1 MQFRVLTFRVGC
13 IHFRGN
19 SSKYFKHTSQKVNSL
34 LLSLSLSLLL
44 PPPPP
49 IILPKMMILTMTL
62 EFLLLRVLTLLSWMY
77 SFYSWS
83 SFDDEKNAN
92 TDDERKSHRIIPKH
106 IAFVMDGNRRW
117 EKEQLKRL
125 KGKGINKGEE
135 DNDIKNESK
144 SSNDKGHERGAKTLQ
159 NVLRWSLKLPQ
170 IETISVYAFSLEN
183 FNRDTREV
191 DGLMSLCIEE
201 LPKLAR
207 SDAVRNANARIVIS
221 GRLDALSEEVR
232 QACVYAMEETRRTS
246 WRDER
251 EEAGGRRGGEKEKIV
266 VLNICLAYSGAEEFG
281 SAAWAA
287 TEEEEE
293 EEEDEVGRRSGEE
306 SIKRR
311 FYYGG
316 NGSENRYGRDNSSR
330 FSEGGGRN
338 GSSKSSSKSNG
349 RIGGVDGGKTR
360 RRRSKK
366 NEKNKLEAVILPD
379 VDLVVRTSGTNRL
392 SDFMTTRLENA
403 LLVFVDAL
411 WPDFGVFDFFSVIW
425 RFRKASSFLRDN
437 KKKREMKKEEQ
448 IF

>member
-1 MQFRVLTFRVGC
+1 
-13 IHFRGN
+13 
-19 SSKYFKHTSQKVNSL
+19 
-34 LLSLSLSLLL
+34 
-44 PPPPP
+44 
-49 IILPKMMILTMTL
+49 
-62 EFLLLRVLTLLSWMY
+62 MY
-77 SFYSWS
+77 SFHSYRS
-83 SFDDEKNAN
+83 SFFDDDESAK
-92 TDDERKSHRIIPKH
+92 TDDDDERKRHRVIPKH

-117 EKEQLKRL
+117 EKEQQLKRL
-125 KGKGINKGEE
+125 EKGMNNKGEDE
-135 DNDIKNESK
+135 DKDVVENESK
-144 SSNDKGHERGAKTLQ
+144 KSSKEKGHERGAKTLQ

-183 FNRDTREV
+183 FNRDAREV

-232 QACVYAMEETRRTS
+232 QACVYAMEETRRNAR
-246 WRDER
+246 RDEIQ
-251 EEAGGRRGGEKEKIV
+251 EETGHTRGGEKEKTV

-287 TEEEEE
+287 TEEEEEEEE

-330 FSEGGGRN
+330 FSEGGGKN

-403 LLVFVDAL
+403 LIVFVDAL

-425 RFRKASSFLRDN
+425 RYRKASSILRDN
-437 KKKREMKKEEQ
+437 KKKREMKKEDQ
-448 IF
+448 IFYDN

>member
-1 MQFRVLTFRVGC
+1 
-13 IHFRGN
+13 
-19 SSKYFKHTSQKVNSL
+19 
-34 LLSLSLSLLL
+34 
-44 PPPPP
+44 
-49 IILPKMMILTMTL
+49 
-62 EFLLLRVLTLLSWMY
+62 MY
-77 SFYSWS
+77 SFHSWW
-83 SFDDEKNAN
+83 SFFYD
-92 TDDERKSHRIIPKH
+92 DDERKRHRVIPKH

-117 EKEQLKRL
+117 EKEQQLKRL
-125 KGKGINKGEE
+125 EKGMNNKGEDE
-135 DNDIKNESK
+135 DKDVVENESK
-144 SSNDKGHERGAKTLQ
+144 KSSKEKGHERGAKTLQ

-183 FNRDTREV
+183 FNRDEREV

-232 QACVYAMEETRRTS
+232 QACVNAMEETRRTS
-246 WRDER
+246 WRDEK
-251 EEAGGRRGGEKEKIV
+251 EETGGRRGGEKEKIV

-287 TEEEEE
+287 TEEEDEE

-316 NGSENRYGRDNSSR
+316 NGSENRYDRGNSSR
-330 FSEGGGRN
+330 CSEGGGKN

-403 LLVFVDAL
+403 LIVFVDAL

-425 RFRKASSFLRDN
+425 RYRKASSILRDN

>member
-1 MQFRVLTFRVGC
+1 
-13 IHFRGN
+13 
-19 SSKYFKHTSQKVNSL
+19 
-34 LLSLSLSLLL
+34 
-44 PPPPP
+44 
-49 IILPKMMILTMTL
+49 
-62 EFLLLRVLTLLSWMY
+62 MY
-77 SFYSWS
+77 SFHSWW
-83 SFDDEKNAN
+83 SFFYD
-92 TDDERKSHRIIPKH
+92 DDERKRHRVIPKH

-117 EKEQLKRL
+117 EKEQQLKRL
-125 KGKGINKGEE
+125 EKGMNNKGEDE
-135 DNDIKNESK
+135 DKDVVENESK
-144 SSNDKGHERGAKTLQ
+144 KSSKEKGHERGAKTLQ

-232 QACVYAMEETRRTS
+232 QACVYAMEETRRNAR
-246 WRDER
+246 RDEIQEETGNTR
-251 EEAGGRRGGEKEKIV
+251 EGEKEKTV

-287 TEEEEE
+287 TEEEEEEEE

-316 NGSENRYGRDNSSR
+316 NGSENRYDRGNSSR
-330 FSEGGGRN
+330 CSEGGGKN
-338 GSSKSSSKSNG
+338 GSNSNSSSKSNG
-349 RIGGVDGGKTR
+349 RIDGVDGGKTR

-403 LLVFVDAL
+403 LIVFVDAL

-425 RFRKASSFLRDN
+425 RYRKASSILRDN
-437 KKKREMKKEEQ
+437 KKKREMKKEDQ
-448 IF
+448 IFYDN

>member
-1 MQFRVLTFRVGC
+1 MTIV
-13 IHFRGN
+13 
-19 SSKYFKHTSQKVNSL
+19 
-34 LLSLSLSLLL
+34 
-44 PPPPP
+44 
-49 IILPKMMILTMTL
+49 TMTL
-62 EFLLLRVLTLLSWMY
+62 EFLLLRTLTLLSWIN
-77 SFYSWS
+77 SLSSLKS
-83 SFDDEKNAN
+83 SFDAK
-92 TDDERKSHRIIPKH
+92 TDERKSLRVIPKH
-106 IAFVMDGNRRW
+106 IAFVMVMDGNRRW
-117 EKEQLKRL
+117 EKEQRKRL
-125 KGKGINKGEE
+125 FKGMKGDEE
-135 DNDIKNESK
+135 DAGIKNEKK
-144 SSNDKGHERGAKTLQ
+144 SSNNNERGGHERGAETLR

-170 IETISVYAFSLEN
+170 IDAISVYAFSLEN
-183 FNRDTREV
+183 FNRDKREV
-191 DGLMSLCIEE
+191 DQLMSLCIEE

-221 GRLDALSEEVR
+221 GRLDAVSEEVR
-232 QACVYAMEETRRTS
+232 AACVYAMEETRRNR
-246 WRDER
+246 RDEK
-251 EEAGGRRGGEKEKIV
+251 EEAGRRGGDEKTV

-287 TEEEEE
+287 TEEEDDEDDDE

-316 NGSENRYGRDNSSR
+316 NCSENRYGRDSASCTSSR
-330 FSEGGGRN
+330 FSEGGGNN
-338 GSSKSSSKSNG
+338 GSSNSSSKSNG
-349 RIGGVDGGKTR
+349 RIGGDVGGKMR

-403 LLVFVDAL
+403 LIVFVDAL

-425 RFRKASSFLRDN
+425 RYRKASSILRDN

-448 IF
+448 IFEDN

>member
-1 MQFRVLTFRVGC
+1 
-13 IHFRGN
+13 
-19 SSKYFKHTSQKVNSL
+19 
-34 LLSLSLSLLL
+34 
-44 PPPPP
+44 
-49 IILPKMMILTMTL
+49 MMILITAML
-62 EFLLLRVLTLLSWMY
+62 EFLLLRALTLLSWMY
-77 SFYSWS
+77 SFHSWSS
-83 SFDDEKNAN
+83 SFDDDENAK
-92 TDDERKSHRIIPKH
+92 TDDDERKRHHRVIPKH

-117 EKEQLKRL
+117 EKEQQLKRL
-125 KGKGINKGEE
+125 EKGINKGEDKDVIE
-135 DNDIKNESK
+135 NESK
-144 SSNDKGHERGAKTLQ
+144 SSKEKGHERGAKTLQ

-183 FNRDTREV
+183 FNRDEREV

-246 WRDER
+246 WRDEK
-251 EEAGGRRGGEKEKIV
+251 EETGGRRGGEKEKTV

-287 TEEEEE
+287 TEEEDEE

-316 NGSENRYGRDNSSR
+316 NGSENRYDRGNSSR
-330 FSEGGGRN
+330 CSEGGGKN
-338 GSSKSSSKSNG
+338 GSNSNSSSKSNG
-349 RIGGVDGGKTR
+349 RIDGVDGGKTR

-403 LLVFVDAL
+403 LIVFVDAL

-425 RFRKASSFLRDN
+425 RYRKASSILRDN
-437 KKKREMKKEEQ
+437 KKKREMKKEDQ
-448 IF
+448 IFYDN

>member
-1 MQFRVLTFRVGC
+1 
-13 IHFRGN
+13 
-19 SSKYFKHTSQKVNSL
+19 
-34 LLSLSLSLLL
+34 
-44 PPPPP
+44 
-49 IILPKMMILTMTL
+49 MILITAML
-62 EFLLLRVLTLLSWMY
+62 EFLCLRALTLSSWMY
-77 SFYSWS
+77 SFHSYRSF
-83 SFDDEKNAN
+83 FDDD
-92 TDDERKSHRIIPKH
+92 DDERKRHRIIPKH

-117 EKEQLKRL
+117 EKEQQLKRL
-125 KGKGINKGEE
+125 EKGMNNKGEYE
-135 DNDIKNESK
+135 DKDVVENESK
-144 SSNDKGHERGAKTLQ
+144 KSSKEKGHERGAKTLQ

-232 QACVYAMEETRRTS
+232 QACVYAMEETRRNAR
-246 WRDER
+246 RDEIQ
-251 EEAGGRRGGEKEKIV
+251 EETGNTRGGEKEKTV

-287 TEEEEE
+287 TEEDEEE
-293 EEEDEVGRRSGEE
+293 EEEEEEVGRRSGEE

-316 NGSENRYGRDNSSR
+316 NGSENRYDRGNSSR
-330 FSEGGGRN
+330 CSEGGGKN
-338 GSSKSSSKSNG
+338 GSNSNSSSKSNG
-349 RIGGVDGGKTR
+349 RIDGVDGGKTR

-403 LLVFVDAL
+403 LIVFVDAL

-425 RFRKASSFLRDN
+425 RYRKASSILRDN
-437 KKKREMKKEEQ
+437 KKKREMKKEDQ
-448 IF
+448 IFYDN

>member
-1 MQFRVLTFRVGC
+1 MLTFRVGC
-13 IHFRGN
+13 IHFRGIF
-19 SSKYFKHTSQKVNSL
+19 STPQVLQTHISQKVNA
-34 LLSLSLSLLL
+34 LSSSL
-44 PPPPP
+44 PPP
-49 IILPKMMILTMTL
+49 LMMMILITAML
-62 EFLLLRVLTLLSWMY
+62 EFLLLRLLTLSSWMY
-77 SFYSWS
+77 SFHSWWS
-83 SFDDEKNAN
+83 FFDD
-92 TDDERKSHRIIPKH
+92 DDERKRHRVIPKH

-117 EKEQLKRL
+117 EKEQQLKRL
-125 KGKGINKGEE
+125 EKGMNNKGEDE
-135 DNDIKNESK
+135 DKDVVENESK
-144 SSNDKGHERGAKTLQ
+144 KSSKEKGHERGAKTLQ

-183 FNRDTREV
+183 FNRDAREV

-232 QACVYAMEETRRTS
+232 QACVYAMEETRRNAR
-246 WRDER
+246 RDEIQ
-251 EEAGGRRGGEKEKIV
+251 EETGHTRGGEKEKTV

-287 TEEEEE
+287 TEEEEEEEE

-316 NGSENRYGRDNSSR
+316 NGSENRYDRGNSSR
-330 FSEGGGRN
+330 CSEGGGKN
-338 GSSKSSSKSNG
+338 GSNSNSSSKSNG
-349 RIGGVDGGKTR
+349 RIDGVDGGKTR

-403 LLVFVDAL
+403 LIVFVDAL

-425 RFRKASSFLRDN
+425 RYRKASSILRDN
-437 KKKREMKKEEQ
+437 KKKREMKKEDQ
-448 IF
+448 IFYDN

>member
-1 MQFRVLTFRVGC
+1 
-13 IHFRGN
+13 
-19 SSKYFKHTSQKVNSL
+19 
-34 LLSLSLSLLL
+34 
-44 PPPPP
+44 
-49 IILPKMMILTMTL
+49 MILITTML

-77 SFYSWS
+77 SFYSF
-83 SFDDEKNAN
+83 SFDDDDDAK
-92 TDDERKSHRIIPKH
+92 TDDEERKSHRIIPKH

-135 DNDIKNESK
+135 DVIENESK
-144 SSNDKGHERGAKTLQ
+144 SSKDKGHERGAETLQ

-251 EEAGGRRGGEKEKIV
+251 EETGGRRFRGEKEKTV

-287 TEEEEE
+287 TEEEEEEE

-330 FSEGGGRN
+330 FSEGGGKN

-403 LLVFVDAL
+403 LIVFVDAL

-425 RFRKASSFLRDN
+425 RYRKASSILRDN

>member
-1 MQFRVLTFRVGC
+1 
-13 IHFRGN
+13 
-19 SSKYFKHTSQKVNSL
+19 
-34 LLSLSLSLLL
+34 
-44 PPPPP
+44 
-49 IILPKMMILTMTL
+49 
-62 EFLLLRVLTLLSWMY
+62 MY
-77 SFYSWS
+77 SFHSYRS
-83 SFDDEKNAN
+83 SFFDDDESAK
-92 TDDERKSHRIIPKH
+92 TDDDDERKRHRVIPKH

-117 EKEQLKRL
+117 EKEQQLKRL
-125 KGKGINKGEE
+125 EKGMNNKGEDE
-135 DNDIKNESK
+135 DKDVVENESK
-144 SSNDKGHERGAKTLQ
+144 KSSKEKGHERGAKTLQ

-183 FNRDTREV
+183 FNRDAREV

-232 QACVYAMEETRRTS
+232 QACVYAMEETRRNAR
-246 WRDER
+246 RDEIQEETGNTR
-251 EEAGGRRGGEKEKIV
+251 EGEKEKTV

-287 TEEEEE
+287 TEEEEEEEE

-330 FSEGGGRN
+330 FSEGGGKN

-349 RIGGVDGGKTR
+349 IIGGVDGGKTR

-403 LLVFVDAL
+403 LIVFVDAL

-425 RFRKASSFLRDN
+425 RYRKASSILRDN
-437 KKKREMKKEEQ
+437 KKKREMKKEDQ
-448 IF
+448 IFYDN

>member
-1 MQFRVLTFRVGC
+1 
-13 IHFRGN
+13 
-19 SSKYFKHTSQKVNSL
+19 
-34 LLSLSLSLLL
+34 
-44 PPPPP
+44 
-49 IILPKMMILTMTL
+49 
-62 EFLLLRVLTLLSWMY
+62 MY
-77 SFYSWS
+77 SFHSWW
-83 SFDDEKNAN
+83 SFFYD
-92 TDDERKSHRIIPKH
+92 DDERKRHRVIPKH

-117 EKEQLKRL
+117 EKEQQLKRL
-125 KGKGINKGEE
+125 EKGMNNKGEDE
-135 DNDIKNESK
+135 DKDVVENESK
-144 SSNDKGHERGAKTLQ
+144 KSSKEKGHERGAKTLQ

-232 QACVYAMEETRRTS
+232 QACVYAMEETRRNAR
-246 WRDER
+246 RDEIQEETGNTR
-251 EEAGGRRGGEKEKIV
+251 EGEKEKTV

-287 TEEEEE
+287 TEEEEEEEE

-316 NGSENRYGRDNSSR
+316 NGSENRYDRGNSSR
-330 FSEGGGRN
+330 CSEGGGKN
-338 GSSKSSSKSNG
+338 GSNSNSSSNSNG
-349 RIGGVDGGKTR
+349 RIDGVDGGKTR

-403 LLVFVDAL
+403 LIVFVDAL

-425 RFRKASSFLRDN
+425 RYRKASSILRDN
-437 KKKREMKKEEQ
+437 KKKREMKKEDQ
-448 IF
+448 IFYDN

>member
-1 MQFRVLTFRVGC
+1 
-13 IHFRGN
+13 
-19 SSKYFKHTSQKVNSL
+19 
-34 LLSLSLSLLL
+34 
-44 PPPPP
+44 
-49 IILPKMMILTMTL
+49 
-62 EFLLLRVLTLLSWMY
+62 MY
-77 SFYSWS
+77 SFYSF
-83 SFDDEKNAN
+83 SFDDDDDAK
-92 TDDERKSHRIIPKH
+92 TDDEERKSHRIIPKH

-117 EKEQLKRL
+117 EKEQQLKRL
-125 KGKGINKGEE
+125 EKGMNNKGEDE
-135 DNDIKNESK
+135 DKDVVENESK
-144 SSNDKGHERGAKTLQ
+144 KSSKEKGHERGAKTLQ

-251 EEAGGRRGGEKEKIV
+251 EETGGRRFRGEKEKTV

-287 TEEEEE
+287 TEEDEEEDEE

-330 FSEGGGRN
+330 FSEGGGKN

-403 LLVFVDAL
+403 LIVFVDAL

-425 RFRKASSFLRDN
+425 RYRKASSILRDN

>member
-1 MQFRVLTFRVGC
+1 
-13 IHFRGN
+13 
-19 SSKYFKHTSQKVNSL
+19 
-34 LLSLSLSLLL
+34 
-44 PPPPP
+44 
-49 IILPKMMILTMTL
+49 
-62 EFLLLRVLTLLSWMY
+62 MY
-77 SFYSWS
+77 SFHSYRS
-83 SFDDEKNAN
+83 SFFDDDESAK
-92 TDDERKSHRIIPKH
+92 TDDDDERKRHRVIPKH

-117 EKEQLKRL
+117 EKEQQLKRL
-125 KGKGINKGEE
+125 EKGMNNKGEDE
-135 DNDIKNESK
+135 DKDVVENESK
-144 SSNDKGHERGAKTLQ
+144 KSSKEKGHERGAKTLQ

-183 FNRDTREV
+183 FNRDAREV

-251 EEAGGRRGGEKEKIV
+251 EETGGRRFRGEKEKTV

-287 TEEEEE
+287 TEEDEEEDEE

-330 FSEGGGRN
+330 FSEGGGKN

-403 LLVFVDAL
+403 LIVFVDAL

-425 RFRKASSFLRDN
+425 RYRKASSILRDN
-437 KKKREMKKEEQ
+437 KKKREMKREDQ
-448 IF
+448 IFYDN

>member
-1 MQFRVLTFRVGC
+1 
-13 IHFRGN
+13 
-19 SSKYFKHTSQKVNSL
+19 
-34 LLSLSLSLLL
+34 
-44 PPPPP
+44 
-49 IILPKMMILTMTL
+49 MMILITAML
-62 EFLLLRVLTLLSWMY
+62 EFLLLRLLTLSSWMY
-77 SFYSWS
+77 SFHSWWS
-83 SFDDEKNAN
+83 FFDD
-92 TDDERKSHRIIPKH
+92 DDERKRHRVIPKH

-117 EKEQLKRL
+117 EKEQQLKRL
-125 KGKGINKGEE
+125 EKGMNNKGEDE
-135 DNDIKNESK
+135 DKDVVENESK
-144 SSNDKGHERGAKTLQ
+144 KSSKEKGHERGAKTLQ

-183 FNRDTREV
+183 FNRDAREV

-232 QACVYAMEETRRTS
+232 QACVYAMEETRRNAR
-246 WRDER
+246 RDEIQ
-251 EEAGGRRGGEKEKIV
+251 EETGNTRGGEKEKTV

-287 TEEEEE
+287 TEEEEEEEE

-316 NGSENRYGRDNSSR
+316 NGSENRYDRGNSSR
-330 FSEGGGRN
+330 CSEGGGKN
-338 GSSKSSSKSNG
+338 GSNSNSSSKSNG
-349 RIGGVDGGKTR
+349 RIDGVDGGKTR

-403 LLVFVDAL
+403 LIVFVDAL

-425 RFRKASSFLRDN
+425 RYRKASSILRDN
-437 KKKREMKKEEQ
+437 KKKREMKKEDQ
-448 IF
+448 IFYDN

>member
-1 MQFRVLTFRVGC
+1 
-13 IHFRGN
+13 
-19 SSKYFKHTSQKVNSL
+19 
-34 LLSLSLSLLL
+34 
-44 PPPPP
+44 
-49 IILPKMMILTMTL
+49 
-62 EFLLLRVLTLLSWMY
+62 
-77 SFYSWS
+77 
-83 SFDDEKNAN
+83 
-92 TDDERKSHRIIPKH
+92 
-106 IAFVMDGNRRW
+106 MDGNRRW
-117 EKEQLKRL
+117 EKEQQLKRL

-135 DNDIKNESK
+135 DNNIKNESK

-170 IETISVYAFSLEN
+170 IKTISVYAFSLEN

-232 QACVYAMEETRRTS
+232 QACVYAMEETRRNAR
-246 WRDER
+246 RDEIQ
-251 EEAGGRRGGEKEKIV
+251 EETGHTRGGEKEKTV

-287 TEEEEE
+287 TEEEEEEEE

-403 LLVFVDAL
+403 LIVFVDAL

-425 RFRKASSFLRDN
+425 RYRKASSILRDN

>member
-1 MQFRVLTFRVGC
+1 
-13 IHFRGN
+13 
-19 SSKYFKHTSQKVNSL
+19 
-34 LLSLSLSLLL
+34 
-44 PPPPP
+44 
-49 IILPKMMILTMTL
+49 
-62 EFLLLRVLTLLSWMY
+62 MY
-77 SFYSWS
+77 SFYSF
-83 SFDDEKNAN
+83 SFDDDDDAK
-92 TDDERKSHRIIPKH
+92 TDDEERKSHRIIPKH

-117 EKEQLKRL
+117 EKEQQLKRL
-125 KGKGINKGEE
+125 EKGMNNKGEDE
-135 DNDIKNESK
+135 DKDVVENESK
-144 SSNDKGHERGAKTLQ
+144 KSSKEKGHERGAKTLQ

-183 FNRDTREV
+183 FNRDKREV

-251 EEAGGRRGGEKEKIV
+251 EETGGRRFRGEKEKTV

-287 TEEEEE
+287 TEEDEEEDEE

-330 FSEGGGRN
+330 FSEGGGKN

-403 LLVFVDAL
+403 LIVFVDAL

-425 RFRKASSFLRDN
+425 RYRKASSILRDN

>member
-1 MQFRVLTFRVGC
+1 
-13 IHFRGN
+13 
-19 SSKYFKHTSQKVNSL
+19 
-34 LLSLSLSLLL
+34 
-44 PPPPP
+44 
-49 IILPKMMILTMTL
+49 
-62 EFLLLRVLTLLSWMY
+62 
-77 SFYSWS
+77 
-83 SFDDEKNAN
+83 
-92 TDDERKSHRIIPKH
+92 
-106 IAFVMDGNRRW
+106 
-117 EKEQLKRL
+117 
-125 KGKGINKGEE
+125 
-135 DNDIKNESK
+135 
-144 SSNDKGHERGAKTLQ
+144 
-159 NVLRWSLKLPQ
+159 LKLPQ

-221 GRLDALSEEVR
+221 GRLDALREEVR

-293 EEEDEVGRRSGEE
+293 EEEEDEVGRRSGEE

-316 NGSENRYGRDNSSR
+316 NGSENRYDRGNSSR
-330 FSEGGGRN
+330 CSEGGGKN
-338 GSSKSSSKSNG
+338 GSNSNSSSKSNG
-349 RIGGVDGGKTR
+349 RIDGVDGGKTR

-403 LLVFVDAL
+403 LIVFVDAL

-425 RFRKASSFLRDN
+425 RYRKASSILRDN
-437 KKKREMKKEEQ
+437 KKKREMKKEDQ
-448 IF
+448 IFYDN

>member
-1 MQFRVLTFRVGC
+1 
-13 IHFRGN
+13 
-19 SSKYFKHTSQKVNSL
+19 
-34 LLSLSLSLLL
+34 
-44 PPPPP
+44 
-49 IILPKMMILTMTL
+49 
-62 EFLLLRVLTLLSWMY
+62 MY
-77 SFYSWS
+77 SFYSF
-83 SFDDEKNAN
+83 SFDDDDDAK
-92 TDDERKSHRIIPKH
+92 TDDEERKSHRIIPKH

-135 DNDIKNESK
+135 DVIENESK
-144 SSNDKGHERGAKTLQ
+144 SSKEKGHERGAKTLQ

-183 FNRDTREV
+183 FNRDEREV

-232 QACVYAMEETRRTS
+232 QACVNAMEETRRTS
-246 WRDER
+246 WRDEK
-251 EEAGGRRGGEKEKIV
+251 EETGGRRGGEKEKIV

-287 TEEEEE
+287 TEEEDEE

-330 FSEGGGRN
+330 FSEGGGKN

-349 RIGGVDGGKTR
+349 IIGGVDGGKTR

-403 LLVFVDAL
+403 LIVFVDAL

-425 RFRKASSFLRDN
+425 RYRKASSILRDN

>member
-1 MQFRVLTFRVGC
+1 
-13 IHFRGN
+13 
-19 SSKYFKHTSQKVNSL
+19 
-34 LLSLSLSLLL
+34 
-44 PPPPP
+44 
-49 IILPKMMILTMTL
+49 MMILITAML
-62 EFLLLRVLTLLSWMY
+62 EFLLLRALTLSSWMY
-77 SFYSWS
+77 SFHSWS
-83 SFDDEKNAN
+83 SFDDDDENAK
-92 TDDERKSHRIIPKH
+92 TDDDDERKRHRIIPKH

-117 EKEQLKRL
+117 EKEQQLKRL
-125 KGKGINKGEE
+125 EKGINKGDE
-135 DNDIKNESK
+135 DKDVIKNESK
-144 SSNDKGHERGAKTLQ
+144 SSKEKGHERGAKTLQ

-183 FNRDTREV
+183 FNRDEREV

-232 QACVYAMEETRRTS
+232 QACVYAMEETRRNAR
-246 WRDER
+246 RDEIQ
-251 EEAGGRRGGEKEKIV
+251 EETGHTRGGEKEKTV

-287 TEEEEE
+287 TEEEEEEEE

-316 NGSENRYGRDNSSR
+316 NGSENRYDRGNSSR
-330 FSEGGGRN
+330 CSEGGGKN
-338 GSSKSSSKSNG
+338 GSNSNSSSKSNG
-349 RIGGVDGGKTR
+349 RIDGVDGGKTR

-403 LLVFVDAL
+403 LIVFVDAL

-425 RFRKASSFLRDN
+425 RYRKASSILRDN
-437 KKKREMKKEEQ
+437 KKKREMKKEDQ
-448 IF
+448 IFYDN

>member
-1 MQFRVLTFRVGC
+1 
-13 IHFRGN
+13 
-19 SSKYFKHTSQKVNSL
+19 
-34 LLSLSLSLLL
+34 
-44 PPPPP
+44 
-49 IILPKMMILTMTL
+49 MMILITAML
-62 EFLLLRVLTLLSWMY
+62 EFLLLRALTLSSWMY
-77 SFYSWS
+77 SFHSYGSF
-83 SFDDEKNAN
+83 FDDDESAK
-92 TDDERKSHRIIPKH
+92 TDDDDERKRHRIVPKH

-117 EKEQLKRL
+117 EKEQQLKRL
-125 KGKGINKGEE
+125 EKGMNNKGEDE
-135 DNDIKNESK
+135 DKDVIKKE
-144 SSNDKGHERGAKTLQ
+144 KGHERGAKTLQ

-183 FNRDTREV
+183 FNRDEREV

-232 QACVYAMEETRRTS
+232 QACVYAMEETRRNAR
-246 WRDER
+246 RDEIQ
-251 EEAGGRRGGEKEKIV
+251 EETGHTRGGEKEKTV

-287 TEEEEE
+287 TEEEEEEEE

-316 NGSENRYGRDNSSR
+316 NGSENRYDRGNSSR
-330 FSEGGGRN
+330 CSEGGGKN
-338 GSSKSSSKSNG
+338 GSNSNSSSKSNG
-349 RIGGVDGGKTR
+349 RIDGVDGGKTR

-403 LLVFVDAL
+403 LIVFVDAL

-425 RFRKASSFLRDN
+425 RYRKASSILRDN
-437 KKKREMKKEEQ
+437 KKKREMKKEDQ
-448 IF
+448 IFYDN